1 MRKKH
6 IAVFASGTGSNAVR
20 LIDHFMDDPS
30 ASVVLVISNR
40 EDAPVL
46 SKAKD
51 RGVET
56 LVMENSEISAGEKL
70 LESCRSRSIDLIA
83 LAGFLRK
90 IPDVLVAAYAD
101 RIINVHPSLLPK
113 FGGHGMYGDHVHRA
127 VLEAG
132 EKETGITI
140 HFVNEHFDEGQKIAS
155 FHCPVVP
162 EDTLETLRERV
173 QRLEHT
179 WFPVVIEKTLS
190 SL

>member
-113 FGGHGMYGDHVHRA
+113 FGGPGMYGDHVHRA
-127 VLEAG
+127 VLGAG